1 VQARYY
7 KSARL
12 LKWCDEE
19 RRPKEKKKT
28 ASRKKPLKLKG
39 DQYDR
44 PMPHYATSINN
55 YFKWRR
61 QVQIGAPTE
70 SHYNPVINGG
80 FLRISR
86 TR

>member
-7 KSARL
+7 NSARL

-39 DQYDR
+39 DQYGPSDAALR
-44 PMPHYATSINN
+44 DLYKQLFQMAAASPN
-55 YFKWRR
+55 RR
-61 QVQIGAPTE
+61 
-70 SHYNPVINGG
+70 SD
-80 FLRISR
+80 
-86 TR
+86 